1 MAGSARS
8 DAESDAE
15 RVFLKTGPSP
25 DLDFGGE
32 HAEALAVKGRLKCPT
47 NAERR
52 ITVPNR

>member
-32 HAEALAVKGRLKCPT
+32 HAEALAVKGGLKCPHECRT
-47 NAERR
+47 ADNGA
-52 ITVPNR
+52 